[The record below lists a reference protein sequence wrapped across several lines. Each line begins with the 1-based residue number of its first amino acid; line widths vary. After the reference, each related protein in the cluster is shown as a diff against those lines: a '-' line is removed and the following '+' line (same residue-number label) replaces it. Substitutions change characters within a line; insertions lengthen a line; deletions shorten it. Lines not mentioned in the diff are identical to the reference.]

1 MKKVAIITQAL
12 RTNYGGILQNYALQT
27 VLKRMGYTPT
37 TLQRLEF
44 RKPKY
49 PRYLLIL
56 VKRFILKLQGRYNY
70 PLFYERKYQQDYP
83 IFTQHTLGFVN
94 MHINKQVVDFDNPK
108 LTEKDFDIYVVG
120 SDQVWRPSYNN
131 IKFTFLDF
139 AKDWNVRRIAY
150 AASFGTD
157 AWEFSSEETALCR
170 NLARKFNAISVR
182 ERSGVELCSN
192 HLNAI
197 AKQVLDPTLLL
208 EKSDYE
214 ILINEAKTKASE
226 GQLFVHMLDKDS
238 DKYKLVELISKENG
252 WIPFEVNCKVDE
264 HEVNAPIEQRVQPPL
279 EQWLRAFEDAE
290 FVITDSFHAT
300 VFSII
305 FNKQFIVYANNGRGR
320 TRFQSLLSLFGLEDR
335 LVLCTSNVKID
346 SIPFIDYN
354 KVNYQ
359 IQELREKSMEFIKNS
374 FE

>member
-27 VLKRMGYTPT
+27 VLKRMGYSPT

-44 RKPKY
+44 SHPRY

-56 VKRFILKLQGRYNY
+56 VKRLILKIQGRYNY

-83 IFTQHTLGFVN
+83 LFTQHTLGFVN
-94 MHINKQVVDFDNPK
+94 KHINKKVVDYDSPK
-108 LTEKDFDIYVVG
+108 LTENDFDIYVVG

-139 AKDWNVRRIAY
+139 AKEWNVRRIAY

-157 AWEFSSEETALCR
+157 TWEFSSEETSLCR
-170 NLARKFNAISVR
+170 VLARKFHAISVR
-182 ERSGVELCSN
+182 EQTGVELCCN
-192 HLNAI
+192 YLNAN
-197 AKQVLDPTLLL
+197 AKLVLDPTLLL

-214 ILINEAKTKASE
+214 SLINEAETKTSE

-238 DKYKLVELISKENG
+238 DKYKLVELISNKNC
-252 WIPFEVNCKVDE
+252 WKPFEVNCKVDE
-264 HEVNAPIEQRVQPPL
+264 HEVNVPIEQRVQPPI
-279 EQWLRAFEDAE
+279 EQWLRAFKDAE

-300 VFSII
+300 VFSLI
-305 FNKQFIVYANNGRGR
+305 FNKQFIVYANKGRGCA
-320 TRFQSLLSLFGLEDR
+320 RFQSLLSLFDLEDR
-335 LVLCTSNVKID
+335 LIMNTSNINIE
-346 SIPFIDYN
+346 SMPFIDYN
-354 KVNYQ
+354 KVNNQ
-359 IQELREKSMEFIKNS
+359 IKELREQSMEFIKKS